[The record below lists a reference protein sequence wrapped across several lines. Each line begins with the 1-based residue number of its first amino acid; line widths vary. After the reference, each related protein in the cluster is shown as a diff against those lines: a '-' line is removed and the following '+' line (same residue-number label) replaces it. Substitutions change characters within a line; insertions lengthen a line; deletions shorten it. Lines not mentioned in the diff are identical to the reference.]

1 MSEFFNS
8 DVVRAEMAEIAEMQ
22 QEVYSNIFKFPSLSK
37 EDQLDHVD
45 MLEELIEKQKIM
57 YTRLSLSNDPQAKK
71 MKEDIL
77 SSASM
82 FGFPEGTDMNLM
94 FNNINHMVS
103 ILRHKIDTNQFQMQ
117 NKKVH
122 TSQI

>member
-8 DVVRAEMAEIAEMQ
+8 DVVRAEMTEIAEMQ

-117 NKKVH
+117 NNKVH